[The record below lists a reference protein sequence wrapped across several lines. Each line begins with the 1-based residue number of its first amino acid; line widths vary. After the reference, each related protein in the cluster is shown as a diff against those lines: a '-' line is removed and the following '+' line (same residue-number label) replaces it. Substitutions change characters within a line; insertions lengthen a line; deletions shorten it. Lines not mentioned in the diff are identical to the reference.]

1 MSRVFVDTNV
11 LVHLFD
17 SQQPGKQLRSAE
29 VLASVRR
36 PVVSTQVLAEFYVTV
51 TRKFRIPMSHAEA
64 VTAISRMQSW
74 QVVAVDEETLNTALG
89 LVAQF
94 SMSFWDAQVAASAAA
109 AGCDRLITEDLSGP
123 EVILGVVR
131 ENPYG
136 VEA

>member
-11 LVHLFD
+11 LVYLFD